1 MSIDKQDPWHDEW
14 RALCD
19 LARTARLEGLG
30 TSMSAQLR
38 GYGCAV
44 TAAAFELAP
53 DSAEKRKSVKLHY
66 ENALVWIVVDLAA
79 QASRHEGTFEICRSS
94 WEACQLGDTGRLPL
108 VRYVGHALSRIDG
121 GHVSDR
127 ALLVWAVCRELGMS
141 LRDGL
146 KMAATWTDEWK
157 ANVEACEAGQDG

>member
-19 LARTARLEGLG
+19 LVRMARLEGLG

-53 DSAEKRKSVKLHY
+53 DSAEKRENVKLHY
-66 ENALVWIVVDLAA
+66 ENALVWLVVDLAA
-79 QASRHEGTFEICRSS
+79 QASRHEGTFEICRVA
-94 WEACQLGDTGRLPL
+94 WEECERGENGRLHSS
-108 VRYVGHALSRIDG
+108 RYVGYALSRERAG
-121 GHVSDR
+121 LVVDR
-127 ALLVWAVCRELGMS
+127 ALVVWAVCRELGMS

-146 KMAATWTDEWK
+146 MMAATWTDEWK